1 MKAWKYIASVGVL
14 IGVLVGSTF
23 GTASAEETVATA
35 PYGPYGLNCTDEI
48 TSVGGC
54 TFFTITAEET
64 VRVFSRSS
72 IVITSPP
79 LPTSGSQIRTFGIS
93 RGFSTGTTE
102 VCVES
107 PDGAYITCDTV
118 VVR

>member
-1 MKAWKYIASVGVL
+1 MLGPDTSVSVL
-14 IGVLVGSTF
+14 IGVLVSSTF
-23 GTASAEETVATA
+23 GTASAEGTINAD

-48 TSVGGC
+48 VSIGAGAC
-54 TFFTITAEET
+54 IFFTITSEET

-72 IVITSPP
+72 NVVPTPP
-79 LPTSGSQIRTFGIS
+79 VPASGTQF
-93 RGFSTGTTE
+93 RGFAIAGVSAGTTE

-118 VVR
+118 VV